1 MGRAEQ
7 VLDPAQAVGEFSDI
21 SFGGVLAGCLHVGQ
35 ELAAGFEAS
44 MIIVLVVMFLRRH

>member
-21 SFGGVLAGCLHVGQ
+21 SFGGVLAGCLHVGKNWPP
-35 ELAAGFEAS
+35 G
-44 MIIVLVVMFLRRH
+44 LRPP